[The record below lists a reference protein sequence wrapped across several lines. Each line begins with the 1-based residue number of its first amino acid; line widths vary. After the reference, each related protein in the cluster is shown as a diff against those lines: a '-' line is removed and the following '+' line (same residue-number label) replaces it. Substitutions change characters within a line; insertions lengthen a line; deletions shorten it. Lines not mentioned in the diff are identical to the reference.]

1 MPDQQAVRPRRTLA
15 EKLNYLFATIRPSG
29 EEREYTNAEVAQ
41 ATGVSGSY
49 IGYLRKGARD
59 NPTVDAVQAL
69 ARHFGVRPSYLVD
82 DELDDAQL
90 AAVEAQLRLSR
101 VLARPGIEALAMRA
115 AEAELS
121 PEALDAVAAM
131 IEQVQRL
138 EQAAAAK
145 RRTRATRPHGGE

>member
-1 MPDQQAVRPRRTLA
+1 MSDPQPVHTRRTLA
-15 EKLNYLFATIRPSG
+15 DKVNYLFASVRPPG
-29 EEREYTNAEVAQ
+29 EDREYTNSEVAQ

-49 IGYLRKGARD
+49 IGYLRKGVRD

-82 DELDDAQL
+82 DEMDAEQE
-90 AAVEAQLRLSR
+90 AAVEAQLRLCRALSY
-101 VLARPGIEALAMRA
+101 PGIEALAMRA

-121 PEALDAVAAM
+121 PAALDAVAAM

-138 EQAAAAK
+138 EQSAAK
-145 RRTRATRPHGGE
+145 RRSRPARPHAAP